1 MPGWCRETEV
11 YQLIHGWSISCDN
24 KPKERS
30 RKVTTRKA
38 QASRHQR
45 RTGKEL
51 KKMRFEGVSRPEP
64 KRDRV
69 QLVAKARVGR
79 IDLTPVALPES
90 VFLILSRRRLW
101 YIGGAIHACKYLRA
115 MVSQYGPF

>member
-51 KKMRFEGVSRPEP
+51 KKNAF
-64 KRDRV
+64 
-69 QLVAKARVGR
+69 
-79 IDLTPVALPES
+79 
-90 VFLILSRRRLW
+90 RRRFTSRTQKGSSSARCESE
-101 YIGGAIHACKYLRA
+101 GGTNRFDPCRA
-115 MVSQYGPF
+115 SGVCVFDTFTAEAVVHRRGHPCM